1 MDFDLIATATFG
13 LESVVADEV
22 KKLGYEGVKIENGK
36 VTYRADALGI
46 CRSNLWLRTA
56 DRVRLK
62 VGEFHVETF
71 DNLFEQTKA
80 LPWEQY
86 LPEDANFPVDG
97 KSIKSKLFSVSDCQA
112 LVKKAIVERLKQKY
126 QVNWFEE
133 TGPRYTIE
141 VALLNDIATLTIDTS
156 GPGLH
161 KRGYRLHAVG
171 APIKET
177 LAAALIYLSKWY
189 PDTPLVDPCCGS
201 GTIPIEAAMIGLN
214 IAPGFKREF
223 VSEQWPLIPEQLWY
237 HARQE
242 THDLVQFDRKL
253 EIVGSDHDPRAV
265 HAAKHNAIVAG
276 VGDYTH
282 FQVQSLTTLSSERE
296 YGKIICNPPYG
307 ERLGEREQV
316 ENLYQEMGTVFSKMD
331 TWSYYVITSHP
342 GFERLFGTRAS
353 KKRKLYNGDVK
364 VDYFQYFGPRP
375 PRTFFRPDGDED
387 LKRRRTK

>member
-1 MDFDLIATATFG
+1 MDFELIATATFG
-13 LESVVADEV
+13 LESVVAEEV

-71 DNLFEQTKA
+71 DSLFEQTKA

-86 LPEDANFPVDG
+86 LPINANFPVDG
-97 KSIKSKLFSVSDCQA
+97 KSIKSKLFSISDCQA
-112 LVKKAIVERLKQKY
+112 LVKKAIVERLKTKY

-141 VALLNDIATLTIDTS
+141 VALLNDIATLTVDTS

-161 KRGYRLHAVG
+161 KRGYRVNAVE

-189 PDTPLVDPCCGS
+189 PDTPLIDPFCGS
-201 GTIPIEAAMIGLN
+201 GTIPIEAALMGTNRAPGLN
-214 IAPGFKREF
+214 RQFA
-223 VSEQWPLIPEQLWY
+223 SEQWPLIQQHLW
-237 HARQE
+237 HQARQE
-242 THDLVQFDRKL
+242 TIDLVQL
-253 EIVGSDHDPRAV
+253 NQQIEILGSDLNPQAV
-265 HAAKHNAIVAG
+265 NAAKHNAAAAG
-276 VGDYTH
+276 VGCNTH
-282 FQVQSLTTLSSERE
+282 FQVQPVKMLSSKRE

-316 ENLYQEMGTVFSKMD
+316 ERLYQDMGGVFSKMD

-342 GFERLFGTRAS
+342 GFERFFGRPAS
-353 KKRKLYNGDVK
+353 KKRKLYNGDIK
-364 VDYFQYFGPRP
+364 VDYYQYFGPRP
-375 PRTFFRPDGDED
+375 PRAFFRPDGE
-387 LKRRRTK
+387 